1 MLTAELFL
9 FALVCLPGAAVL
21 VLYLMLYY
29 NTSPRRSWEYM
40 IRQRSQ
46 YSLDG
51 KEHPFEL
58 LLENKNVKTISDLKA
73 TESSLSL
80 SVVVPAMNESLRLP
94 TMLGECLEF
103 LEKKKEDS
111 SEFTYEVIVVDDG
124 STDDT
129 ATVAYEF
136 GYNRNVRVL
145 KLDRNLGKGGA
156 VRNGVLCARGALI
169 LFADADGATRFSD
182 LEKLELALKKS
193 EGGDSQNDL
202 AVAIGSRAH
211 LEKTS
216 IAQRSL
222 FRTFLMVGFHALVY
236 MFAVRSVRDTQCGF
250 KLFTRKAAAQLFP
263 RIHVERWAF
272 DVELLYLAERLG
284 ISVTEVAVEWHE
296 VEGSKITPL
305 LTSIEMG
312 RDILLIWFRY
322 YCNFWRIDDLKISQ
336 SMPPRRVKREV
347 GSDVEPQLQYQA
359 DHVYMEEELMTNT
372 HDGEFVRPSRLK
384 EYLKKITV
392 DIVAESADKMELE
405 FDLVHVEAPIAN
417 ALRRVLLAEVP
428 TVAIE
433 KIYLY
438 QNTSCIPDEVL
449 CHRIGLIPLNV
460 DPRLFKFPS
469 EKFVPIVES
478 DEVETEPPGNP
489 KEHVI
494 LNFHVKCTK
503 NKQAPAD
510 TTNPKELFV
519 NHYAL
524 SDKFIWEPI
533 GDQQLWLNN
542 VSTVHKD
549 IVVAKLRPG
558 QEIEARC
565 HCVKGVGKDHA
576 KFSPVATASYRLL
589 PSIQLKREVKGKS
602 AELLKSCFSPGV
614 IEVIKEKG
622 EQIARVIDARN
633 DMCSRNVFRFDEL
646 KDAVELTKKKDHFIF
661 SVESTGALE
670 SHELVVEAC
679 RIIQDKSNNLL
690 NMFCEK
696 LSLIMPTP
704 VQ

>member
-1 MLTAELFL
+1 MLTAELVL
-9 FALVCLPGAAVL
+9 FALVCLPGAVVL

-40 IRQRSQ
+40 IRQRAQ
-46 YSLDG
+46 YSIDG
-51 KEHPFEL
+51 KELSFES
-58 LLENKNVKTISDLKA
+58 LLENKNVKTIADLKA
-73 TESSLSL
+73 TESTLSL

-103 LEKKKEDS
+103 LEKKKEDN

-124 STDDT
+124 STDNT
-129 ATVAYEF
+129 AAVAYEF
-136 GYNRNVRVL
+136 GHSRNVQVL
-145 KLDRNLGKGGA
+145 KLNRNLGKGGA

-193 EGGDSQNDL
+193 EGELTWKKPRLLSDRCFVL
-202 AVAIGSRAH
+202 
-211 LEKTS
+211 
-216 IAQRSL
+216 
-222 FRTFLMVGFHALVY
+222 FLMVGFHALVY
-236 MFAVRSVRDTQCGF
+236 TFAVRSVRDTQCGF

-284 ISVTEVAVEWHE
+284 IPVTEVAVEWHE

-312 RDILLIWFRY
+312 RDIVLIWFRY
-322 YCNFWRIDDLKISQ
+322 CCSFWRIDDLKITNKLLHL
-336 SMPPRRVKREV
+336 MPPRRVKREV
-347 GSDVEPQLQYQA
+347 GSDVESQLPYQA

-392 DIVAESADKMELE
+392 DIVAESTDKMELE
-405 FDLVHVEAPIAN
+405 FDLIHVEAPIAN

-460 DPRLFKFPS
+460 DPRLFSFPS

-478 DEVETEPPGNP
+478 DEVESEPAGNP

-510 TTNPKELFV
+510 STNPKELFV

-533 GDQQLWLNN
+533 GDQQSWLND
-542 VSTVHKD
+542 VSTVHND

-589 PSIQLKREVKGKS
+589 PSIQLKRDVKGKS

-614 IEVIKEKG
+614 IELVKEKG
-622 EQIARVIDARN
+622 EQTARVADARN

-670 SHELVVEAC
+670 SHELVIEAC

>member
-1 MLTAELFL
+1 MLTAELVL
-9 FALVCLPGAAVL
+9 FALVCLPGAVVL

-40 IRQRSQ
+40 IRQRAQ
-46 YSLDG
+46 YSIDG
-51 KEHPFEL
+51 KELSFES
-58 LLENKNVKTISDLKA
+58 LLENKNVKTIADLKA
-73 TESSLSL
+73 TESTLSL

-103 LEKKKEDS
+103 LEKKKEDN

-124 STDDT
+124 STDNT
-129 ATVAYEF
+129 AAVAYEF
-136 GYNRNVRVL
+136 GHSRNVQVL
-145 KLDRNLGKGGA
+145 KLNRNLGKGGA

-236 MFAVRSVRDTQCGF
+236 TFAVRSVRDTQCGF

-284 ISVTEVAVEWHE
+284 IPVTEVAVEWHE

-312 RDILLIWFRY
+312 RDI
-322 YCNFWRIDDLKISQ
+322 
-336 SMPPRRVKREV
+336 MPPRRVKREV
-347 GSDVEPQLQYQA
+347 GSDVESQLPYQA

-392 DIVAESADKMELE
+392 DIVAESTDKMELE
-405 FDLVHVEAPIAN
+405 FDLIHVEAPIAN

-460 DPRLFKFPS
+460 DPRLFSFPS

-478 DEVETEPPGNP
+478 DEVESEPAGNP

-510 TTNPKELFV
+510 STNPKELFV

-533 GDQQLWLNN
+533 GDQQSWLND
-542 VSTVHKD
+542 VSTVHND

-589 PSIQLKREVKGKS
+589 PSIQLKRDVKGKS

-614 IEVIKEKG
+614 IELVKEKG
-622 EQIARVIDARN
+622 EQTARVADARN

-670 SHELVVEAC
+670 SHELVIEAC